1 MGDAMAGGASEADKR
16 SMGEPVKL
24 SQAAA
29 RFVASLSDEARKDS
43 QAEVYRFARW
53 FGADRPI
60 GDLRGHDI
68 DLYAQSLGP
77 ATPDVLRRADVVR
90 SFLSFA
96 RKEGLT
102 ATNLASHLRLRKSS
116 QSAGATVAPPPK
128 RTQLTEEGH
137 ASLQEELKV
146 LREQRPDV
154 AEELRVA
161 RLDKDVRE
169 NAPLDAAL
177 DRQAHLEAR
186 IRELET
192 LLKHAEVVRGGA
204 DSGSKAHLGST
215 LLVRDLASGGT
226 MRYTLVSPS
235 EVSPAQGKISV
246 ASPVGRALIERVAG
260 DEVEVLVPAGIIR
273 FRIEEISG

>member
-1 MGDAMAGGASEADKR
+1 MGDAMAEGASEADKR

-29 RFVASLSDEARKDS
+29 RFVASLSGEARKDS
-43 QAEVYRFARW
+43 QAEVHRFARW

-77 ATPDVLRRADVVR
+77 ATADVLRRADVVR

-96 RKEGLT
+96 KKEGLT
-102 ATNLASHLRLRKSS
+102 ATNLASHLRLRKSP
-116 QSAGATVAPPPK
+116 QSATTTVAPPPK

-137 ASLQEELKV
+137 ASLQEELKA
-146 LREQRPDV
+146 LKEQRPAV

-177 DRQAHLEAR
+177 DRQAHIEAR

-192 LLKHAEVVRGGA
+192 LLKHAEVVGGGA

-215 LLVRDLASGGT
+215 LVVRDLASGGA

-246 ASPVGRALIERVAG
+246 ASPVGKALIERAVG
-260 DEVEVLVPAGIIR
+260 DEVEVLVPAGILR